1 MTTLKLALTQEIR
14 LDNLDNGPGLLPFKL
29 GPARVTTHHHT
40 FLQYIDLDRIEHEI
54 NELRGQ
60 LLSFEHRLFS
70 TTYTVYE
77 PQIRYLMN
85 KTNHILEHLQTLE
98 PSRTKRGF
106 IDGLGS
112 LVKSETGNLD
122 YQDAIRYNKAL
133 EVLENNQN
141 KINSELSNRASLN
154 KEWMKEQSSV
164 LERLVQNQ
172 IEINNTLQSWSEK
185 DSYRENSFHRYG
197 RFTQTLIIIT
207 ENANG
212 VLNGLINIENK
223 LAFTRTTTTH
233 HSMISL
239 KVLRLMLSKLRLVY
253 GPEQVVDLELRDYY
267 ALIKS
272 GLYFVNKQIVIFF
285 KFPIVSK
292 STYDLYRL
300 SLAPNRSHRVIIP
313 PSPFLAINRKEF
325 VYIEAKCPK
334 YLHLSLC
341 DETSHRRIRTTSDC
355 IQQIILSQTIE
366 ETCIFSTVHLLKE
379 TVEQLDDRSYI
390 ISFPKAAK
398 VRLSC
403 GTGAYN
409 VLNGSFLVT
418 LPLHCSLQSPEFTIL
433 NADDAIQG
441 QPLKIMKIEQRINT
455 AIQGTPPL
463 NLTSVDLKA
472 LHSIQEKA
480 SLRTPLQMDSLDKS
494 YYYHTTLPFY
504 VVLSGVIIFVVIS
517 LIRRYKLRRSVNIEE
532 AIDSNEEKHTED
544 AGDHTLTTPSQ
555 TTIFSHKIGK

>member
-29 GPARVTTHHHT
+29 GPARVTTHHYT

-60 LLSFEHRLFS
+60 LLSFEHRLFN

-85 KTNHILEHLQTLE
+85 KTNHISEHLQTLE
-98 PSRTKRGF
+98 PSRIKRGLM
-106 IDGLGS
+106 DGLGS
-112 LVKSETGNLD
+112 LVKSITGNLD

-154 KEWMKEQSSV
+154 KDWMKEQSSV

-172 IEINNTLQSWSEK
+172 IEINNTLQSWSER

-197 RFTQTLIIIT
+197 RFTQTLTIIT
-207 ENANG
+207 DAND
-212 VLNGLINIENK
+212 VLNGLINIENM

-267 ALIKS
+267 TLIRS
-272 GLYFVNKQIVIFF
+272 GSYFVNKQIVIIF

-300 SLAPNRSHRVIIP
+300 SLAPNRFHQVIIP

-325 VYIEAKCPK
+325 VYIEAECPK
-334 YLHLSLC
+334 YHHLSLC
-341 DETSHRRIRTTSDC
+341 DETSHRRI
-355 IQQIILSQTIE
+355 
-366 ETCIFSTVHLLKE
+366 
-379 TVEQLDDRSYI
+379 
-390 ISFPKAAK
+390 
-398 VRLSC
+398 
-403 GTGAYN
+403 
-409 VLNGSFLVT
+409 
-418 LPLHCSLQSPEFTIL
+418 
-433 NADDAIQG
+433 
-441 QPLKIMKIEQRINT
+441 
-455 AIQGTPPL
+455 
-463 NLTSVDLKA
+463 
-472 LHSIQEKA
+472 LHS
-480 SLRTPLQMDSLDKS
+480 T
-494 YYYHTTLPFY
+494 
-504 VVLSGVIIFVVIS
+504 
-517 LIRRYKLRRSVNIEE
+517 
-532 AIDSNEEKHTED
+532 
-544 AGDHTLTTPSQ
+544 DHLAANY
-555 TTIFSHKIGK
+555 